1 MLWSIVQKAQNRI
14 KIICIYTNT
23 EIDYV
28 QVFPEIL
35 PEMQPKL
42 PEKRR
47 QPKGHEKVPGGKS
60 FKISHMLEIKRQK

>member
-1 MLWSIVQKAQNRI
+1 MY
-14 KIICIYTNT
+14 IYYLYSSADK
-23 EIDYV
+23 EYV

-60 FKISHMLEIKRQK
+60 F